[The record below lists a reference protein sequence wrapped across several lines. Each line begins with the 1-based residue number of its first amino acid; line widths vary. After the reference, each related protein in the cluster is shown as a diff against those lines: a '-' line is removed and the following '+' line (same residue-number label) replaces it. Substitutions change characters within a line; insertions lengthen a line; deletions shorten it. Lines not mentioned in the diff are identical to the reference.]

1 MQPKIEVINN
11 QIHLNSKVVFLEK
24 GGKYSEIEYYFE
36 DMLINQNRDYNQ
48 EREQL
53 YKQFEQ
59 EIERCKEESGQVEE
73 ILEAFPLEFSGLT
86 AKELL
91 TELSAIPDKFL
102 QQAKLTYEQDPDD
115 NGFRRSYWIL
125 ATDIQKY
132 PHFSAL
138 SLYVRLQEESY
149 RNSYKIRQVESA
161 LNSAKDLLLNAKK
174 AYRDLM
180 ISLAD
185 CKDVEYVNNKLKEA
199 SVDDYAKVVELKE
212 KELNDLKLNTQE
224 CLRPIKGLNN
234 VFDAMI
240 EKLLAY
246 KPI

>member
-1 MQPKIEVINN
+1 MQPKLEVINN

-24 GGKYSEIEYYFE
+24 GGRYSEIEYYFE
-36 DMLINQNRDYNQ
+36 DMLRGQNRDYDQ
-48 EREQL
+48 ESDQIYE
-53 YKQFEQ
+53 QFEQ
-59 EIERCKEESGQVEE
+59 EIERCREESDQVEE
-73 ILEAFPLEFSGLT
+73 TLEVFPLEFSSLT

-91 TELSAIPDKFL
+91 TELSAIPDNLL
-102 QQAKLTYEQDPDD
+102 QQAKLTYEENPDD
-115 NGFRRSYWIL
+115 DGFRRSYWIL
-125 ATDIQKY
+125 ANDIQKY
-132 PHFSAL
+132 PYFSAL

-149 RNSYKIRQVESA
+149 RNSYKIRQIESA
-161 LNSAKDLLLNAKK
+161 LNATKASLEKAKK

-180 ISLAD
+180 VSLAD

-199 SVDDYAKVVELKE
+199 SIDDYAKDVELKE
-212 KELNDLKLNTQE
+212 KELNELKLNTRD
-224 CLRPIKGLNN
+224 CLLPLKGLNN